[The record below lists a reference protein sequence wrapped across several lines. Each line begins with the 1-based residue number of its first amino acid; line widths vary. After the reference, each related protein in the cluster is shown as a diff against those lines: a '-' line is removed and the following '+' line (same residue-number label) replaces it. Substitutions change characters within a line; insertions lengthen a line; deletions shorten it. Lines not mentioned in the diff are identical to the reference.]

1 MQISDIMEGYNHA
14 NAMTPAL
21 RDELNVRK
29 KTISG
34 DLMKKLWELQEFM
47 DTHKDLSKVA
57 DDTHE
62 EFNEKMMNS
71 EDESGIYQ
79 QFLELIGIL
88 NQSTFLIPKRV
99 KATAKD
105 RVVRKTYADRL
116 LLAKDPNCKEYGF
129 CPKCS
134 RPMRISRISKHMK
147 DTFICREIKLGRQAT
162 LEYKNA
168 TTRRNHTYIADSFE
182 DCDNDSEVEEEE
194 YEDEGE

>member
-1 MQISDIMEGYNHA
+1 MEGQA
-14 NAMTPAL
+14 QMTHSL
-21 RDELNVRK
+21 RKELNVRK
-29 KTISG
+29 KTIPEE
-34 DLMKKLWELQEFM
+34 LMKNLWKLQEFM

-79 QFLELIGIL
+79 QVLELIGIL
-88 NQSTFLIPKRV
+88 NESTILIPKKR
-99 KATAKD
+99 TARD
-105 RVVRKTYADRL
+105 RAVRKTYADRMM
-116 LLAKDPNCKEYGF
+116 LAKDPNCKSYGF

-134 RPMRISRISKHMK
+134 RPMLISRLSKHMK

-168 TTRRNHTYIADSFE
+168 TTRRNHLYIADSFE